1 MKKHFTLYHIMTFF
15 SFGLFLLLA
24 FGLNLPYNLA
34 NNNIVLHPTVLPDV
48 LLILIDLIETLTF
61 AIGFSILVFAMVSR
75 VPSAKLALL
84 FLCATLFHRICDLAV
99 ALILY
104 HGLSLEDILFYLF
117 YFLADALLL
126 LGAWLIAKHQIK
138 KHFKRTT
145 PQSKASS
152 LFGKTEEDLI
162 QPTVTAFYPFKKI
175 YSKENPCQACALMLG
190 ILLSAVKIFDR
201 ILFDIGY
208 GAPKDF
214 GEVLVMIVYYSSD
227 ILLGVIFYVFSMFVF
242 HRLFRRFSSCK

>member
-1 MKKHFTLYHIMTFF
+1 MKKHFTLYHAMTFF

-48 LLILIDLIETLTF
+48 LLILIDLIETLAF

-75 VPSAKLALL
+75 VPAAKLALL

-99 ALILY
+99 ALILN
-104 HGLSLEDILFYLF
+104 HVLSLKDILINLVYWIFNGILI
-117 YFLADALLL
+117 
-126 LGAWLIAKHQIK
+126 LGAYLIARHQTK
-138 KHFKRTT
+138 KHFKRTAL
-145 PQSKASS
+145 QSKASS
-152 LFGKTEEDLI
+152 LFGKTEDYPV
-162 QPTVTAFYPFKKI
+162 QPTAHACYPFKKI
-175 YSKENPCQACALMLG
+175 YSKENPCQACALRIG
-190 ILLSAVKIFDR
+190 ILLSAVRVLVRMIFD
-201 ILFDIGY
+201 IVY